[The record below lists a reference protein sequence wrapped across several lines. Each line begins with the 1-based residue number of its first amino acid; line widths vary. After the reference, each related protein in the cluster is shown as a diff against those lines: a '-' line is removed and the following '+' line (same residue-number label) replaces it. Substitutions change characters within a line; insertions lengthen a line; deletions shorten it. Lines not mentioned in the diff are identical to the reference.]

1 MKMNEREEIQALIAY
16 LQALSS
22 VAQSG
27 DVKVHAETRRVIARL
42 EKLLNN

>member
-1 MKMNEREEIQALIAY
+1 MNKREECQALIAY

-22 VAQSG
+22 VAKSG